1 VPVVHTPLD
10 STPPTFP
17 SLHQDN
23 ETFKQAIEHLQTGLP
38 SEAEINKIQA
48 AIAKIIAKEKAIK
61 KEGAESSA
69 H

>member
-38 SEAEINKIQA
+38 SEAEIKA